1 MKRVFSSESLADA
14 GHVRALLEQQGI
26 GCFIKH
32 EQLSGAL
39 GEVPFLECMPEVWVY
54 DDADLRRAEAVV
66 RELSAAAD
74 TSGGSWR
81 CRYCGETNEGQY
93 AACWRCGSH
102 DVVE

>member
-26 GCFIKH
+26 GCYIRN

-54 DDADLRRAEAVV
+54 RDADSTRAEAIVG
-66 RELSAAAD
+66 ELASGGD
-74 TSGGSWR
+74 TSGEPWR
-81 CRYCGETNEGQY
+81 CRHCGESNEGQY
-93 AACWRCGSH
+93 AACWNCGTR
-102 DVVE
+102 DVSS